1 MHQFAWPVI
10 LCSADSIFTWVC
22 ECVFLSVSSIIW
34 LDDWLTDWAG
44 ALDHLQKPVTAHMY
58 PMLHERAHFR
68 ITLLLVSSIFLV
80 AFSCS
85 VSDFTLINVWTPNL
99 QQAKGYTYFMHKNIV
114 NICIEISWN
123 CFFFASFRDN
133 CTYRCADIQFNV
145 SHSTFPTCWSMLMSR
160 FCFLHTLS
168 LSSSLS
174 LPVCVSNK
182 AKFKPSPFITHIN
195 ETITILLNVWFV
207 GEIWMNGWG
216 HDSFK

>member
-1 MHQFAWPVI
+1 MNSTFLFSVHRSFVPFRIDLHHIDQTKTKFMLKTEMHQFAWPVI

-133 CTYRCADIQFNV
+133 CIPLCQYSI
-145 SHSTFPTCWSMLMSR
+145 
-160 FCFLHTLS
+160 
-168 LSSSLS
+168 
-174 LPVCVSNK
+174 
-182 AKFKPSPFITHIN
+182 
-195 ETITILLNVWFV
+195 
-207 GEIWMNGWG
+207 
-216 HDSFK
+216 